1 MSKRTVYILIGV
13 LLLVN
18 ILGFFLY
25 FRWDLTDD
33 KRYSIS
39 EATKNM
45 LSDLETPVEVTVYLE
60 GNSLPGG
67 FERLR
72 RAVKETLNE
81 FKYYGGR
88 NVTFTF
94 VNPEEGSDET
104 KKLRYQTF
112 QKMGIVPTTVFDQ
125 KGGRKSEIAIF
136 PYAVIKSGQKEDAIL
151 LLKSNQITSV
161 TPEEKLNQSYENVE
175 YELASSIQK
184 LTNTDKKNI
193 GFLPDFTSSSPLEFR
208 GMIDAVKDRY
218 NFYLIDTKA
227 SQNFDGLD
235 ALIVP
240 SPDKPIDDST
250 KFKIDQFVMKG
261 GRVLFFVDG
270 LKVDSVGLEG
280 SYAQPLDVKLDDLLY
295 TYGVRINK
303 NMVKDGLNAAVIPI
317 VVGNAGNEPNIQE
330 MVYRYFPLINNFGPS
345 LITRNIGMV
354 LTKYTATIDTVNAGD
369 GLKKTPLLLTS
380 PHTKILNAPALV
392 TFNEARTD
400 TEESEYN
407 SGVKA
412 VGYLVEGKFKSLY
425 RSNFS
430 GQDILKESEPT
441 KILVVSDGNI
451 IRNETNPQK
460 GTFYPLGFD
469 KYFKYQYGNEDFLL
483 NALAYLVDQDGV
495 LLSKSKTISLRP
507 LDALKIRNDRA
518 QIQFINIVLPLL
530 LLLGFGVGRYFWLRK
545 KYA

>member
-25 FRWDLTDD
+25 FRWDLTED

-45 LSDLETPVEVTVYLE
+45 LSDLDTPVEVTVYLE

-136 PYAVIKSGQKEDAIL
+136 PYAVIKSAQKEDAIL

-317 VVGNAGNEPNIQE
+317 VVGNTGNEPNIQE

>member
-25 FRWDLTDD
+25 FRWDLTED

-45 LSDLETPVEVTVYLE
+45 LSDLDTPVEVTVYLE